1 MTENEFSLLHEMH
14 SAIVAKELGHSL
26 PLPKC
31 VEEALGRK
39 ESAASDQAAPEPLE
53 QWLAVLDLAVNPHK
67 LRSYVKEQDCEEPAL
82 VALIRFLVSKKTHS
96 EADRDKLDWV
106 TTHLFKRRE
115 ERRKSLTGW
124 PRIELQEMLQGFE
137 FPPLTQLAQDALME
151 IPSLLDEVKYYES
164 FHQFTDSRTIERGRD
179 LKNQFGKEFFHPDA
193 LAAIVNYNLLFG
205 KKFYELLQKSEQKVR
220 EFAQAQTEQSPPDT
234 KELLQSDYRSTAN
247 AFRNL
252 GELGRKGTVRTAAGA
267 PPMSGPHASVE
278 EQLKQLGVDPAQEA
292 LNLRNRIQELGLRL
306 RSNPAMT
313 VIPNALEPL
322 PLHDWEANAFRTK
335 YPENEQ
341 TFRAEFARGVCRAIA
356 ILSRIY
362 EEIPLYL
369 EKKGTEYLWKKH
381 YDSLVSLLY
390 EGRKHKEVLLELS
403 TVSQQRGL
411 PEKAKQLH
419 VTEEKL
425 EAGLS
430 KVAALF

>member
-14 SAIVAKELGHSL
+14 SEIVEKELGHSL
-26 PLPKC
+26 PLPRC
-31 VEEALGRK
+31 VEEALAAK
-39 ESAASDQAAPEPLE
+39 DSAASDQAAPESLQ

-67 LRSYVKEQDCEEPAL
+67 LRSYVMEQDCEEPAL
-82 VALIRFLVSKKTHS
+82 LALIRFLVSKKTHS
-96 EADRDKLDWV
+96 QADRDKLDWV
-106 TTHLFKRRE
+106 TTHLFKKRE
-115 ERRKSLTGW
+115 ERRKSPTGW
-124 PRIELQEMLQGFE
+124 PRIELQEILQGFE

-151 IPSLLDEVKYYES
+151 VPSLLDEVKYYEG

-179 LKNQFGKEFFHPDA
+179 LKNQFGDEFFHPDA

-205 KKFYELLQKSEQKVR
+205 KKFYELLQKSEHKVR
-220 EFAQAQTEQSPPDT
+220 EFAQAQEEQSTPDT

-252 GELGRKGTVRTAAGA
+252 GELGRKRTVQTATGA
-267 PPMSGPHASVE
+267 PPMSGPHPSVE
-278 EQLKQLGVDPAQEA
+278 QQLKHLGVDPAQEA

-306 RSNPAMT
+306 RFNPAMT
-313 VIPNALEPL
+313 SIPSPMESL
-322 PLHDWEANAFRTK
+322 PLHDWEANAFRTQ
-335 YPENEQ
+335 YPESEQ

-369 EKKGTEYLWKKH
+369 EKKGTEFLWKKH

-390 EGRKHKEVLLELS
+390 EGRKHKEILLELA
-403 TVSQQRGL
+403 TASQQRGL
-411 PEKAKQLH
+411 PEKAKQLQ